1 MSLSAQEVI
10 DFIDSQAGEDRF
22 EDLVEERPLRPGFR
36 VPTNSTLAD
45 VEEFVSTLPPDIL
58 RQVLLNT
65 IAHYERAREVAS
77 KSVQAS
83 RDERKQSR
91 FTVMMEFAEFIRDD
105 SLIQDPLRFGIAVG
119 QFIQK

>member
-10 DFIDSQAGEDRF
+10 DFIDSQVGEDRF
-22 EDLVEERPLRPGFR
+22 EDLVEERALRPGFNQFKN
-36 VPTNSTLAD
+36 TTLAH

-58 RQVLLNT
+58 RQVLFNT

-77 KSVQAS
+77 KSVQES

-91 FTVMMEFAEFIRDD
+91 FTIMMEFAEFIRDD
-105 SLIQDPLRFGIAVG
+105 SLIEDPLRFGIAVG